1 MHAVEPI
8 LCPTASNL
16 NRIRRLPKHALEAD
30 DVSRILADGGKSP
43 HWAYM

>member
-8 LCPTASNL
+8 LRPTVPNL
-16 NRIRRLPKHALEAD
+16 NRIRRLPEHGLEAD
-30 DVSRILADGGKSP
+30 DVSRILVDGGKSP